1 MMRLLLL
8 SNSVGADGAYLTWA
22 GPELRK
28 FLGEKVR
35 TLFFVPYA
43 GVTMSAADYTR
54 KVGDFFG
61 PLGVRVVGA
70 HESDNHTAALRTC
83 DAVAVGGGN
92 TFHLVRELRR
102 TGLLALIG
110 DAVRAGM
117 PYIGWSAGSN
127 VACPTIRTTND
138 MPIVDPGGL
147 DSFGFLPWQI
157 NAHFTDAH
165 PPNHRGETR
174 RERIAEFLAANPGEP
189 VLALPEGTGLLVTG
203 EQIDVFG
210 ASSALVFRAG
220 REPEKVRQGTVGR
233 DQ

>member
-8 SNSVGADGAYLTWA
+8 SNSVGTDGAYLAWA
-22 GPELRK
+22 EPELRK
-28 FLGEKVR
+28 FLGESGQ

-43 GVTMSAADYTR
+43 GVTMSATDYTR
-54 KVGDFFG
+54 KVSDFFE

-70 HESDNHTAALRTC
+70 HESDDPATALHEC
-83 DAVAVGGGN
+83 GAVAVGGGN
-92 TFHLVRELRR
+92 TFHLLRELRR

-147 DSFGFLPWQI
+147 ESFGFLPWQI

-174 RERIAEFLAANPGEP
+174 RERIVEFLAANPGEP
-189 VLALPEGTGLLVTG
+189 VIALPEGTGLRVTG
-203 EQIDVFG
+203 EKFEVFG

-220 REPEKVRQGTVGR
+220 AEPEEVREGRVGR